1 MSEFRKDPI
10 VDRWVIVATER
21 AAKPVELVQQARMRA
36 VESCPFCEGHEEET
50 TPEILAYREAPSS
63 IDGRGWRVRVI
74 PNKYPAV
81 TAAGSGQRTGAGFYH
96 QVSGVGAHE
105 VIVECPRH
113 DTNLAELSTK
123 HVCDVLSV
131 YGDRLRDLAGD
142 ERLAYAL
149 IFKNYGA
156 LAGASME
163 HCHSQV
169 LATPTVP
176 LLVAEEL
183 EGSAEHYRRSG
194 TCPYCTLLGEELSAG
209 ADRIVMETSRYV
221 VLCPFASR
229 FPFEMWLL
237 PRTHA
242 SHFEQQ
248 NETELTELAAG
259 LKSALR
265 RLGAVLN
272 DPAYNFYLHTAPL
285 RAVSMPHYHWHL
297 EIFPRLAQLA
307 GFEHGS
313 GMFINPIR
321 PEHAAELLRAA
332 RD

>member
-21 AAKPVELVQQARMRA
+21 AAKPVELVQQARTRE
-36 VESCPFCEGHEEET
+36 VEACPFCEGHEDET
-50 TPEILAYREAPSS
+50 TPEILARRDDPSATN
-63 IDGRGWRVRVI
+63 GRGWRVRVI

-81 TAAGSGQRTGAGFYH
+81 TTAGAAQRTGAGFYH
-96 QVSGVGAHE
+96 HVQGVGAHD

-113 DTNLAELSTK
+113 DTNLADLPTQ
-123 HVCDVLSV
+123 HVADVLGV
-131 YGDRLRDLAGD
+131 YRDRLLDLARD

-149 IFKNYGA
+149 LFKNYGA

-163 HCHSQV
+163 HCHSQI

-183 EGSAEHYRRSG
+183 AGSAEQHRRSDA
-194 TCPYCTLLGEELSAG
+194 CAFCQLLNEEFAAG
-209 ADRIVMETSRYV
+209 NRIVLETERFV

-229 FPFEMWLL
+229 FPFEMWIL
-237 PRTHA
+237 PRR
-242 SHFEQQ
+242 HFSRFEEQ
-248 NETELTELAAG
+248 EAAELLELAAG

-285 RAVSMPHYHWHL
+285 RTSPLPYYHWHL

-321 PEHAAELLRAA
+321 PEQAAELLRAA
-332 RD
+332 RDS